1 MTSASV
7 RAAHKRVRNHPR
19 TFPENVDGDDHVAAD
34 PALMSPRSRLLSD
47 LNVLPGPCTGSRVF
61 QMSGE
66 EVGLPGVRLFVR
78 SEEQPYLRG
87 AINAMERLIDSEGIV
102 KLRQCGVVG
111 QENSML
117 TFLILV
123 MFVVANR

>member
-1 MTSASV
+1 MSAST
-7 RAAHKRVRNHPR
+7 RAAHEKIKNYPR
-19 TFPENVDGDDHVAAD
+19 TFPRAVDNDHANAD
-34 PALMSPRSRLLSD
+34 PALLSPRSRLLSD

-87 AINAMERLIDSEGIV
+87 AINALERLIDSEGV
-102 KLRQCGVVG
+102 AKLRECGVVG
-111 QENSML
+111 QENSMETSDFL
-117 TFLILV
+117 LIL
-123 MFVVANR
+123 

>member
-1 MTSASV
+1 MSAST
-7 RAAHKRVRNHPR
+7 RKAHERVKHYPR
-19 TFPENVDGDDHVAAD
+19 RFPEGVDHEHAASD
-34 PALMSPRSRLLSD
+34 PALVSPRSRLLSD

-66 EVGLPGVRLFVR
+66 EVELPGVRLFVR

-87 AINAMERLIDSEGIV
+87 AINALERLIDSEGIA

-111 QENSML
+111 QENSTTRPL
-117 TFLILV
+117 
-123 MFVVANR
+123 NPC

>member
-7 RAAHKRVRNHPR
+7 RSAHKRVQNHPR
-19 TFPENVDGDDHVAAD
+19 KFPEDVDDDHASAD
-34 PALMSPRSRLLSD
+34 PAVLSPWSGLLSVII
-47 LNVLPGPCTGSRVF
+47 VLPGPFTGCWVF
-61 QMSGE
+61 LLCGE
-66 EVGLPGVRLFVR
+66 LVGLPGVRLFVR

-117 TFLILV
+117 TYRLIYL
-123 MFVVANR
+123 RSC

>member
-19 TFPENVDGDDHVAAD
+19 KFTEDVDDDHATAD

-47 LNVLPGPCTGSRVF
+47 LNVLPGPFTGSRVF

-87 AINAMERLIDSEGIV
+87 AINALERLIDSEGIV
-102 KLRQCGVVG
+102 KLRECGVVG

-117 TFLILV
+117 IF
-123 MFVVANR
+123 

>member
-1 MTSASV
+1 MSASV

-19 TFPENVDGDDHVAAD
+19 KFPEDVDDDGHATAD
-34 PALMSPRSRLLSD
+34 PALMSPRSRL
-47 LNVLPGPCTGSRVF
+47 VF

-102 KLRQCGVVG
+102 KLRHCGVVG

-117 TFLILV
+117 TF
-123 MFVVANR
+123 

>member
-7 RAAHKRVRNHPR
+7 RAAHKRVRNHPM

-34 PALMSPRSRLLSD
+34 PALSSPRSRLLSD

-117 TFLILV
+117 TFGSW
-123 MFVVANR
+123 

>member
-19 TFPENVDGDDHVAAD
+19 KFPEDVDDDHTVAD